1 MLTRRALLSGLATAA
16 LLPEPFAEAATW
28 VKLGERRVTRFAERD
43 VITLPRYSGTYSKI
57 KLLVL
62 NNDVEFYDLKVVYG
76 SGEIDDIRVRSK
88 IRAGGE
94 TRTIDLR
101 GGNRYVSQVVM
112 TYGRGFRFRGP
123 AVIIVLGLKTQAASR
138 DWRKL
143 GERRVE
149 RFVDVDIINVSDRTN
164 YTKLKI
170 RVLGNPVEFY
180 DVKVEYENGAVDD
193 IRIRSRIAA
202 GGETRTIDLRG
213 GERYIRRIY
222 LAYAKNFLAIGPAV
236 VQVFG
241 RES

>member
-1 MLTRRALLSGLATAA
+1 MLTRRALLSGLAVSA
-16 LLPEPFAEAATW
+16 LLPAAPAGAATW

-43 VITLPRYSGTYSKI
+43 VINIARYEGTYSKI

-62 NNDVEFYDLKVVYG
+62 NNDIEFYDLKVVYG
-76 SGEIDDIRVRSK
+76 SGEIDDIRVRSR

-94 TRTIDLR
+94 TRSIDLR
-101 GGNRYVSQVVM
+101 GGDRFVRQVVM
-112 TYGRGFRFRGP
+112 TYGRGFNFRGP
-123 AVIIVLGLKTQAASR
+123 AIIIVLGLQSQAASR

-149 RFVDVDIINVSDRTN
+149 RFGDIDIITVSDRTS

-170 RVLGNPVEFY
+170 RVLGNAVEFY
-180 DVKVEYENGAVDD
+180 DVKVEYGNGAVEDV
-193 IRIRSRIAA
+193 RIRSRIPA

-213 GERYIRRIY
+213 RDRYIRRIY
-222 LAYAKNFLAIGPAV
+222 LAYAKGFLSRGPAV